1 MNLARKHRK
10 IANQRHDFQWKL
22 ANTITDDY
30 DYVFFE
36 DLNLK
41 GMQRLWGRRIGD
53 LGFYSFVQ
61 KVKYYGELKGKH
73 IGFIDRFCPS
83 SKTCSVCG
91 FVFKELGL
99 RERWWG
105 CAECGP
111 VLDRDRNGSLNILS
125 LGASTLG
132 LGDVRQSLTAIAV

>member
-1 MNLARKHRK
+1 LNLARKHRE
-10 IANQRHDFQWKL
+10 IANQGHDFQWKL

-30 DYVFFE
+30 DYIFFE

-73 IGFIDRFCPS
+73 IWFIDGFYPS
-83 SKTCSVCG
+83 SKTCSGCG

-99 RERWWG
+99 REGW
-105 CAECGP
+105 
-111 VLDRDRNGSLNILS
+111 
-125 LGASTLG
+125 
-132 LGDVRQSLTAIAV
+132 